1 MFMLQIWNRFFCI
14 YYRYRKPLS
23 CGSVMQRT
31 EKDNKR
37 NTGNGD
43 RAFAALFKMW
53 RIKVMEKWIE
63 NSLVTIF
70 LLLNA
75 YWDIRERRVLLWSIR
90 VFGVM
95 GMVLLFFVENEMI
108 FERLCGILPGLF
120 LMACSYATRQA
131 VGYGDGMAVL
141 VCGVYLGLGETF
153 AMLFYALF
161 FCSAVSVF
169 MLVLQKRTYKTGVPF
184 LPYLCAGYIC
194 VWILQKGA

>member
-1 MFMLQIWNRFFCI
+1 
-14 YYRYRKPLS
+14 
-23 CGSVMQRT
+23 MQRT

-43 RAFAALFKMW
+43 RAFADLFKMW